1 MSATVSIPVRG
12 QKTRSR
18 AAGFTVCVK
27 QGNVMQPTAARR
39 RSACGTTQ
47 DTEDAMGR
55 IQFAVALTAALAVA
69 VPMRLA
75 AQEPSNGASGT
86 PAAPAAGSAS
96 VSDATIAQVGKA
108 LRKVEEIRQTY
119 AQRIQAA
126 TSQDQQQ
133 GLSQQAAAE
142 AQQAV
147 RSQGLSPQQY
157 NDVIRLAQ
165 NDMGLRKRLIAAAG
179 LPAQPQ

>member
-1 MSATVSIPVRG
+1 
-12 QKTRSR
+12 
-18 AAGFTVCVK
+18 
-27 QGNVMQPTAARR
+27 
-39 RSACGTTQ
+39 
-47 DTEDAMGR
+47 MGR
-55 IQFAVALTAALAVA
+55 IHFAAALTAALAVA
-69 VPMRLA
+69 GPVTLA
-75 AQEPSNGASGT
+75 AQESPNVGSGVPGA
-86 PAAPAAGSAS
+86 AAAGSAS
-96 VSDATIAQVGKA
+96 VSDATVAQVGKA

-119 AQRIQAA
+119 AQRIQSA

-147 RSQGLSPQQY
+147 RSQGLNPQQY

-165 NDMGLRKRLIAAAG
+165 NDVGLRKRLIAAAG